1 MGTWINTGMHKQIW
15 KAMSAEGKEA
25 QTEQG
30 LKEHQTSER
39 GYCDEQ
45 MKGELECN
53 GKQSSPE
60 WRPAYA
66 GNQ

>member
-1 MGTWINTGMHKQIW
+1 
-15 KAMSAEGKEA
+15 MSAEGKEA

-30 LKEHQTSER
+30 LEEHQTIRVDASER

-53 GKQSSPE
+53 GKRSSPE